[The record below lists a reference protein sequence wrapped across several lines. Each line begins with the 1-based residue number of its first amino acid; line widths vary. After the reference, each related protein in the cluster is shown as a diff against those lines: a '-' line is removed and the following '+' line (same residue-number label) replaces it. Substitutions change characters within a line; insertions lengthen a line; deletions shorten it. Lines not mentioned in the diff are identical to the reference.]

1 MANLPIRLQPGA
13 AVDRIE
19 GWEADVEGRR
29 VLKVRVRASSHGR
42 RGQ

>member
-1 MANLPIRLQPGA
+1 MANLPIRLQPSA

-29 VLKVRVRASSHGR
+29 VLEGARPRSSHR
-42 RGQ
+42 WRGQ